1 MKLRRLLLII
11 GGLVVL
17 AVILCVGG
25 AVLSNVIGG
34 SGSPTPAASGAEEEE
49 TPTGI
54 TVRGRGEIVPAVWA
68 DLSFDA
74 TGPVA
79 EWLVE
84 EGDTVEAG
92 AMLGR
97 LETGALERAVAQA
110 DFSLSQAELRLE
122 QLQEPP
128 DEADVAAAEVAVA
141 DAEAAYAE
149 ALKNL
154 SLTENSVA
162 VGDEVRAARYA
173 RDEAYRTY
181 QDLQAKYDRGESWVK
196 ENYVARAHDAYLDAE
211 GAYQRAVQNA
221 DLRLLEANNAVAR
234 ARRSLEQAQRNLDK
248 LQEGPSE
255 SEVKSAQLDVDAAEL
270 ALEEAQAALENATLV
285 APFAGRVIELHLK
298 AQDWAQ
304 PGVPAV
310 TLADLKTLH
319 VETTDLD
326 EWAAAQVQIGGEAEI
341 VFTAFDD
348 KTLTGRITGVALRG
362 EKLAAGDVVYR
373 VTIELDEPD
382 PELRWGMTV
391 RITIPLEE

>member
-1 MKLRRLLLII
+1 
-11 GGLVVL
+11 
-17 AVILCVGG
+17 
-25 AVLSNVIGG
+25 
-34 SGSPTPAASGAEEEE
+34 
-49 TPTGI
+49 
-54 TVRGRGEIVPAVWA
+54 
-68 DLSFDA
+68 
-74 TGPVA
+74 
-79 EWLVE
+79 
-84 EGDTVEAG
+84 
-92 AMLGR
+92 
-97 LETGALERAVAQA
+97 
-110 DFSLSQAELRLE
+110 
-122 QLQEPP
+122 
-128 DEADVAAAEVAVA
+128 
-141 DAEAAYAE
+141 
-149 ALKNL
+149 
-154 SLTENSVA
+154 
-162 VGDEVRAARYA
+162 
-173 RDEAYRTY
+173 
-181 QDLQAKYDRGESWVK
+181 VK